1 MQFLYL
7 LAYHTVK
14 SGIQFLYI
22 GQVLTASKGQFN
34 GAFKAVQDM
43 SMGSWKVLENDDS
56 PRKDCQFTDNVGMA
70 KKNKRE
76 AEMG

>member
-34 GAFKAVQDM
+34 GAFKAV
-43 SMGSWKVLENDDS
+43 
-56 PRKDCQFTDNVGMA
+56 
-70 KKNKRE
+70 
-76 AEMG
+76 